1 MFAGNFKI
9 GVLGGG
15 QLGKMLLQQAANYN
29 LSIKILDPDAA
40 APCKDLARE
49 FVQGSLQDY
58 ETVLA
63 FGADCQVVT
72 IEIESVNTEALAEL
86 ERRGVQVFPQPAQ
99 IALIQDKR
107 LQKTFY
113 EQHQIPTAPF
123 VLIDNKAHLLDFLE
137 KNPNHFPCV
146 QKLGKDG
153 YDGRGV
159 QILNHLAEAREKGFD
174 APSLLEAKADIK
186 TEIAVMVARNPKG
199 ETAVFP
205 AVEMVFDPI
214 HNLVDYL
221 LAPAQI
227 EAQLETKARELAQK
241 VADRLG
247 IIGVLAVE
255 MFMTKDNQIWV
266 NEVAPRPHNSGHAT
280 IEGNFTSQYEQH
292 LRTLLNLPLGDTALR
307 SPSAMVNLLGAEG
320 HQGKAHYEGM
330 AQILAQKGFYV
341 HLYGKAQTRPWR
353 KMGHV
358 TILAEEAAELAQKVA
373 FVKQHLRVVA
383 QE

>member
-1 MFAGNFKI
+1 MFSGNFKI

-29 LSIKILDPDAA
+29 LFVKILDPDAT
-40 APCKDLARE
+40 APCKALASE

-58 ETVLA
+58 ETVLR
-63 FGADCQVVT
+63 FGSDCQVVT
-72 IEIESVNTEALAEL
+72 IEIETVNTEALAEL

-113 EQHQIPTAPF
+113 AQHQIPTAPF
-123 VLIDNKAHLLDFLE
+123 VLIENKKHLLEFLE
-137 KNPNHFPCV
+137 KNHNYFPAV
-146 QKLGKDG
+146 QKLGRDG

-159 QILNHLAEAREKGFD
+159 QILNHFEEATEKGFD
-174 APSLLEAKADIK
+174 APSLLEVKADIK

-214 HNLVDYL
+214 QNLVDYL
-221 LAPAQI
+221 VAPAQI
-227 EAQLETKARELAQK
+227 TPALEAAARALAQK
-241 VADRLG
+241 VADKLG

-255 MFMTKDNQIWV
+255 MFITKDDQIWV

-320 HQGKAHYEGM
+320 HRGRAHYEGL
-330 AQILAQKGFYV
+330 AQVLAQKGFYV

-358 TILAEEAAELAQKVA
+358 TILAEKQEELAQKVA
-373 FVKQHLRVVA
+373 FVKQHLRVIA
-383 QE
+383 E